1 MTQELQLANS
11 LIERSEA
18 LRRLFPDTYDKTSKE
33 VQVFIRQVMAAQ
45 ELDVLPAALKL
56 MEAAKEKGNESHIHW
71 FAAAAC
77 DMICG
82 QQPHKSPRTQIQEL
96 ADLFKL

>member
-11 LIERSEA
+11 LIEQSEA
-18 LRRLFPDTYDKTSKE
+18 LRRLFPDTYDKTSRD

>member
-1 MTQELQLANS
+1 MANS
-11 LIERSEA
+11 LMEQSEA
-18 LRRLFPDTYDKTSKE
+18 LRRLFPDTYDETSKE
-33 VQVFIRQVMAAQ
+33 VQAFIRKVMEAQ
-45 ELDVLPAALKL
+45 ELDVLPAALRL
-56 MEAAKEKGNESHIHW
+56 MEAAKEKGNDSHIHW

-96 ADLFKL
+96 ADTFKL

>member
-1 MTQELQLANS
+1 MMKELQIANS
-11 LIERSEA
+11 LMEQSEA
-18 LRRLFPDTYDKTSKE
+18 LRRLFPDTYDETSKE
-33 VQVFIRQVMAAQ
+33 VQAFIRKVMEAQ
-45 ELDVLPAALKL
+45 ELDVLPAALRL
-56 MEAAKEKGNESHIHW
+56 MEAAKEKGNDSHIHW

-96 ADLFKL
+96 ADTFKL